1 MFNTGFPKN
10 WSTLRKIMFLHALGR
25 EVISTLTGAV
35 VSFIGKAS
43 TEILGLTAAITP
55 VQSGSGDPSPSNVRP
70 ITGYTGANI
79 YVSPTQNQGDATTY
93 AFDWSGSAGTVYG
106 GTLDAV
112 TGKLTVT
119 HKSYTMDSNLT
130 KVVRSTGKNYY
141 IRHTQIPDSL
151 ADGSNIPLLSD
162 KFKAATGAADGAS
175 FLNGTGNIRFN
186 TSESYESLSDMY
198 AAIGDVVFIYPLA
211 TPVEYTLTPQQVAA
225 LVGQNYIWADTGD
238 VTVTVK
244 NAA

>member
-10 WSTLRKIMFLHALGR
+10 WSTLRKLMFLHALVR

-43 TEILGLTAAITP
+43 TEILGLTADITP
-55 VQSGSGDPSPSNVRP
+55 VQSGSGDPSPTNVRP

-93 AFDWSGSAGTVYG
+93 TVSWSGSAGTVYG
-106 GTLDAV
+106 GTLDVLA
-112 TGKLTVT
+112 GKLMVT
-119 HKSYTMDSNLT
+119 HKSYTMDSSLAN
-130 KVVRSTGKNYY
+130 VVRSSGKNYY
-141 IRHTQIPDSL
+141 IRRAQTPDSI
-151 ADGSNIPLLSD
+151 ADGSNHAVLSD
-162 KFKAATGAADGAS
+162 KFKAGTSGDGIS
-175 FLNGTGNIRFN
+175 FLNTSGAIRFN
-186 TSESYESLSDMY
+186 TAQSFDTVADMY
-198 AAIGDVVFIYPLA
+198 AAIGDVMFIYPLA